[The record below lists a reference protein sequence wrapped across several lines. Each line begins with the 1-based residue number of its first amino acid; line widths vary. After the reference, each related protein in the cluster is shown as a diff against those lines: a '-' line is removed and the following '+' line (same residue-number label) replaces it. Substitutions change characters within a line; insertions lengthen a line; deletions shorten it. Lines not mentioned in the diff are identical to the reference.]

1 MSLQIFSSPFD
12 APQRPR
18 IIVESQQHHD
28 SNRWLAKDGGCVKI
42 KSNNI
47 MVDSRVVRLN
57 TLISAS
63 TKNNA
68 IGSVTADNRLMTGD
82 IFANPIV
89 TIPGGEGVDV
99 KLQGGKKQAAHTPS
113 TPPPVKGRCHI
124 SVQTEDEDNETI
136 NDDGL
141 RSDGTDPDKVKT

>member
-1 MSLQIFSSPFD
+1 M
-12 APQRPR
+12 
-18 IIVESQQHHD
+18 
-28 SNRWLAKDGGCVKI
+28 

-57 TLISAS
+57 TFISTS
-63 TKNNA
+63 TKNNT
-68 IGSVTADNRLMTGD
+68 IGSVTVDNRLMTGD

-89 TIPGGEGVDV
+89 TIGGEDVDV
-99 KLQGGKKQAAHTPS
+99 LQGGKKQAAHTPS

-141 RSDGTDPDKVKT
+141 RSDGTAPDQVKT